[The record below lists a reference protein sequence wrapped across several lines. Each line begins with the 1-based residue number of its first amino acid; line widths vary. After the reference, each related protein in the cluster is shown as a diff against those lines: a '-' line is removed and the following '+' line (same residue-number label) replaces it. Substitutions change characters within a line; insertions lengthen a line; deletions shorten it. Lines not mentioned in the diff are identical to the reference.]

1 MRRAIPEIILAFLV
15 AIIVFA
21 QSENDS
27 GSVKEQAGP
36 LNVQAVQT
44 VLVRRVGMEDTLRDE
59 ESSEQPP
66 LVLYHDGT
74 LMDGGLYCRL
84 AVLTKLDSIL
94 SMMDDDELR
103 VERMLSEIEL
113 REGDHG
119 NE

>member
-27 GSVKEQAGP
+27 GSVREQVGS
-36 LNVQAVQT
+36 LNVQEAQIVPAGHMIT
-44 VLVRRVGMEDTLRDE
+44 RDTLRDE
-59 ESSEQPP
+59 KSSEQPP
-66 LVLYHDGT
+66 LVLYHDGAFI
-74 LMDGGLYCRL
+74 DGGLYCRL